1 MTSSTPA
8 AVTDRTSTE
17 AARLRIDIWS
27 DVVCPWC
34 YIGKRRLESA
44 LAASGHDPDDY
55 EIVLHSFQLDPAAPP
70 EYPTSMAE
78 HLGAKYGGGAAAGQ
92 QMMERV
98 EAVAAEEG
106 LLFALD
112 RARTG
117 NTRDA
122 HRLLHLALDE
132 GGQRIQSALNEELLA
147 AYFLR
152 GELVSDPAVL
162 GSAAVLAGLGEER
175 VREVLVSNEYDD
187 AVEAD
192 LRQAVAF
199 GATGV
204 PFFVIDQRYG
214 VSGAQPTEV
223 FGRVLQRAWS
233 DRAPA
238 LAVVDGDAA
247 DGCGTH
253 GCA

>member
-8 AVTDRTSTE
+8 AVTDHNSTE
-17 AARLRIDIWS
+17 AARLRIDVWS

-44 LAASGHDPDDY
+44 LAASDHDPDDY
-55 EIVLHSFQLDPAAPP
+55 EIVFHSFQLDPAAPL
-70 EYPTSMAE
+70 EYPMSMAE
-78 HLGAKYGGGAAAGQ
+78 HLGAKYGGGAAAGR

-106 LLFALD
+106 LLFALE
-112 RARTG
+112 RARSG

-132 GGQRIQSALNEELLA
+132 GGHRVQSALKEELLA
-147 AYFLR
+147 SYFLR

-162 GSAAVLAGLGEER
+162 TGAALLAGLGEER
-175 VREVLVSNEYDD
+175 VREVLASTEYDD

-192 LRQAVAF
+192 VRQAAAF

-204 PFFVIDQRYG
+204 PFFVVDQRYG
-214 VSGAQPTEV
+214 VSGAQSTEV
-223 FGRVLQRAWS
+223 FGQVLRRAWS
-233 DRAPA
+233 DRVPA
-238 LAVVDGDAA
+238 LTVVDGEAVDACGA
-247 DGCGTH
+247 DGC
-253 GCA
+253 A